1 MRAGIKNILPLALV
15 LALVCAFSFAA
26 HAEEK
31 DSLLA
36 VTTNVMDYSITT
48 VRPILDSSRN
58 KDTLSLLLKVV
69 EVLRDPIDGVD
80 LNQVNPQHFFMYD
93 KLQKTLPDFVSGMF
107 LLTFPHEKKS
117 ILRDWHSK
125 YMGENPADVF
135 FAPSAGDIIE
145 KRAAFGCTHYARTF
159 IAVAKALHLVE
170 KPEDLRYVVSSKA
183 DDYNNA
189 LQTRDYNMTINGH
202 QFAMVKID
210 SKWIAINTSKG
221 EIAALPE
228 GFSPDALTPPLNIPI
243 QFDSYPDDLV
253 FLLRKIGKNYND
265 DCGDDS
271 LAALMNIS
279 RSGDPQ
285 NEYFAWEQFNFGNQE
300 KAGAL

>member
-1 MRAGIKNILPLALV
+1 MRVGIKKTLSLPVILTFL
-15 LALVCAFSFAA
+15 CAFSFAA

-36 VTTNVMDYSITT
+36 LTTNVMDYSITT
-48 VRPILDSSRN
+48 VRPILDSSLNRN
-58 KDTLSLLLKVV
+58 TLSLLLKLV
-69 EVLRDPIDGVD
+69 EVLHDPVDGVD
-80 LNQVNPQHFFMYD
+80 RNQVNPQHFFLYD
-93 KLQKTLPDFVSGMF
+93 KLQKTAPDFVSGIF
-107 LLTFPHEKKS
+107 LLIFPHEKKS
-117 ILRDWHSK
+117 ILQKWRSK
-125 YMGENPADVF
+125 YMGGNPADVF
-135 FAPSAGDIIE
+135 FAPSASDIIE

-170 KPEDLRYVVSSKA
+170 RPEDLRYVVSSKA
-183 DDYNNA
+183 DDYNKA

-243 QFDSYPDDLV
+243 QFESYPDNLV
-253 FLLRKIGKNYND
+253 FLLRKIGKDYND

-279 RSGDPQ
+279 RSGAPQ
-285 NEYFAWEQFNFGNQE
+285 NAYFAWEKFDFGNQE
-300 KAGAL
+300 NAGAL